1 MNETNKNDRNIT
13 SRFSMFEYWSNKN
26 LIFETFNKSSF
37 LGKNKHLIE
46 NKIHLKPNQIFL

>member
-46 NKIHLKPNQIFL
+46 KKIHLKPNQIFL